1 MASNKKP
8 RKKYRPKGV
17 RLDNLAYICESFSP
31 VTSHKHIALDLR
43 IKNHEAMAALTT
55 GTATREDWDIL
66 VAAFNMTEAFYRL
79 GIGAE
84 YKAEVKLGLDALH
97 AVGKR
102 SLTLGGRFVLRSEE
116 MRALNT
122 ALELHDAQLDVAT
135 LRDMERAIEIV
146 NNEFRL
152 KKMRSVVDRTPE
164 LTASAA

>member
-1 MASNKKP
+1 MAANKKP

-17 RLDNLAYICESFSP
+17 RLDNLAYIRESFSP
-31 VTSHKHIALDLR
+31 VTAHQHIALDLR
-43 IKNHEAMAALTT
+43 IKNHEAMTALTK
-55 GTATREDWDIL
+55 GTATRADWDIL

-79 GIGAE
+79 GIGAD
-84 YKAEVKLGLDALH
+84 YKEEVKLGLDALH

-102 SLTLGGRFVLRSEE
+102 SLTLGGRFVLRSDE
-116 MRALNT
+116 MKALNM

-152 KKMRSVVDRTPE
+152 KKMRSVVDCQE
-164 LTASAA
+164 KLAQAA